1 MSRQN
6 VILGESPYPPRP
18 RTCDL
23 CGGELRVTDSERDE
37 GAALAQA
44 AFTETYQCIA
54 CPVHTGKV
62 EGHEAEPP
70 AKWAYSGCVSEPDSD

>member
-6 VILGESPYPPRP
+6 VILGESPYPKRP

-23 CGGELRVTDSERDE
+23 CGGTLRVKGSERGDD
-37 GAALAQA
+37 AALAQA
-44 AFTETYQCIA
+44 SFTETYQCRKR
-54 CPVHTGKV
+54 PVHTGKI

-70 AKWAYSGCVSEPDSD
+70 QKWEYSGCVSEP